1 MVSRSCAKA
10 LLEKVIRADSGTCW
24 ASSLPVL
31 ILLLSL
37 LQSRDQC
44 QWWPSN
50 RWHVG
55 GECSAH
61 QVTVVTNSTGHS
73 CWSSLSSLSSLTTR
87 HNYIKHDIPV
97 ISDHPRQHSNILR
110 FPLDQ
115 IREDVVASRFGIY
128 CFGSNGWL
136 FYRFKVTYFLMLG
149 CNYKV

>member
-1 MVSRSCAKA
+1 MS
-10 LLEKVIRADSGTCW
+10 LLEKVVRVGQRDM
-24 ASSLPVL
+24 
-31 ILLLSL
+31 LSL
-37 LQSRDQC
+37 VPACPYPVIIFVTSRDQC

-55 GECSAH
+55 VRCTPLTRSL
-61 QVTVVTNSTGHS
+61 VTNSTGHS

-115 IREDVVASRFGIY
+115 IREDVVASSVAAQVWY
-128 CFGSNGWL
+128 LLLWEQWL
-136 FYRFKVTYFLMLG
+136 AFLQ
-149 CNYKV
+149 V